1 MQLIPVLDLM
11 GGQVVRGVAGE
22 RRTYQPVESLLV
34 GEPTPDAIARGF
46 CESLGLCEAYVAD
59 LDAIGGGEP
68 DWKAFQSIAA
78 TGMQFWL
85 DAGLRDAEA
94 ARRLIDFDPG
104 GEILS
109 GVIAGLETLSDLRT
123 LSMMVEVVGSDRLV
137 FSLDLKAGVP
147 LSDAPDWRDKTAE
160 QIAQLAVSVGVSR
173 MIVLDLAQVGVG
185 EGVGTE
191 SICQAL
197 RERWPAVHLTAGGG
211 VRNFTDVQSLSEAGC
226 DAALVASA
234 LHDGRIGPT
243 ELTRLQ
249 QL

>member
-22 RRTYQPVESLLV
+22 RRAYQPVASLLAD
-34 GEPTPDAIARGF
+34 EPTPDAVARGF
-46 CESLGLCEAYVAD
+46 CESLGLREAYVAD

-68 DWKAFQSIAA
+68 DWEAFHAIAA
-78 TGMQFWL
+78 TSMRFWL
-85 DAGLRDAEA
+85 DAGLRNAEA

-104 GEILS
+104 GETLS

-123 LSMMVEVVGSDRLV
+123 LSSMVEVVGSDRLV
-137 FSLDLKAGVP
+137 FSLDLKAGIP
-147 LSDAPDWRDKTAE
+147 LSEAPAWQNKSAV
-160 QIAQLAVSVGVSR
+160 QIAQLAVSVGVRR

-191 SICQAL
+191 SICRTL
-197 RERWPAVHLTAGGG
+197 RKRWPAVHLTAGGG

-234 LHDGRIGPT
+234 LHDGRIGPAQ
-243 ELTRLQ
+243 LARLR